1 MSASIRWGV
10 PQAPIE
16 DGAGSAIGDATAS
29 AVGASFADGVGSCVG
44 DATCSG
50 TIEDTGNP
58 LAAAAP
64 RSLLGFWMGGAEAP
78 QTPVVFEDGAGSC
91 EGDATCSGAGETI
104 ADCAG
109 TAEGDATC
117 DGSIED
123 ATPVVVTPPAPA
135 IETFGGAWG
144 KPVRKPKKKQKKLLD
159 LDELIAE
166 LKTRIVEIPEPLPDI
181 ERTLRVS
188 QAIAYNSD
196 NASFQE
202 INNQIALLREAIE
215 EIDDEEVIM
224 LLAA

>member
-10 PQAPIE
+10 PQAANG
-16 DGAGSAIGDATAS
+16 DTAGTAIGDATAS
-29 AVGASFADGVGSCVG
+29 AVGASFADGVGSCIG

-50 TIEDTGNP
+50 AINDAANP
-58 LAAAAP
+58 AAAAAP

-78 QTPVVFEDGAGSC
+78 QGVVFEDGAGSC
-91 EGDATCSGAGETI
+91 EGDATCSGSGETV

-109 TAEGDATC
+109 TAEGDANCQGT
-117 DGSIED
+117 IED

-135 IETFGGAWG
+135 IETFGGAWS

-166 LKTRIVEIPEPLPDI
+166 LKSRIVEIPEPLPDI
-181 ERTLRVS
+181 ERALRVS
-188 QAIAYNSD
+188 QAVAYNPDS
-196 NASFQE
+196 ASFQE
-202 INNQIALLREAIE
+202 INNQIVLLREAIE